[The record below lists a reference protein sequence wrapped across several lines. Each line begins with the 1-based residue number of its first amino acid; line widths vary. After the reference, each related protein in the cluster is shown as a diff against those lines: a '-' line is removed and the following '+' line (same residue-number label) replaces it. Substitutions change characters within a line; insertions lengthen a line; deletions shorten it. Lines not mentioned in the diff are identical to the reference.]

1 MRIVQQK
8 KSKVRLLPTLPVRKL
23 SGIMT
28 MILYERNK
36 KVVPGVCY
44 WVKVMSN
51 IKNKQHYVF
60 QAYLKNWCNEDDKL
74 WVFNKKDGKIFSSG
88 TNNILNKRR
97 FYQLRNLNED
107 ERKFLE
113 FLMECLKVNK
123 ATKVEMRR
131 HRLIENPSARLK
143 M

>member
-1 MRIVQQK
+1 
-8 KSKVRLLPTLPVRKL
+8 
-23 SGIMT
+23 
-28 MILYERNK
+28 
-36 KVVPGVCY
+36 
-44 WVKVMSN
+44 MSD

-74 WVFNKKDGKIFSSG
+74 WMFNKKDGKIFSSG

-123 ATKVEMRR
+123 ANYSYFFRRSRAGNVEK
-131 HRLIENPSARLK
+131 LCFS
-143 M
+143 